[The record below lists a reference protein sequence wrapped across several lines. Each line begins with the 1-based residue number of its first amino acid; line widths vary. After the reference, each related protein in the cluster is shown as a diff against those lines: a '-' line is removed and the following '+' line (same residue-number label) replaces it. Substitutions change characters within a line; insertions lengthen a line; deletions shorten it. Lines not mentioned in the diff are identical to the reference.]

1 MLYILNTL
9 AVTSKLKNVRQVI
22 EPIPFAQCLL
32 GCTLRFIHGS
42 RSRGR
47 GNIQLRCMAES
58 DDGTKPVVTFRLG
71 VGSDK
76 APMVMMGMAG
86 NGSKSYTTF
95 SDIFG
100 DSRPAR

>member
-1 MLYILNTL
+1 
-9 AVTSKLKNVRQVI
+9 
-22 EPIPFAQCLL
+22 
-32 GCTLRFIHGS
+32 
-42 RSRGR
+42 
-47 GNIQLRCMAES
+47 MAES